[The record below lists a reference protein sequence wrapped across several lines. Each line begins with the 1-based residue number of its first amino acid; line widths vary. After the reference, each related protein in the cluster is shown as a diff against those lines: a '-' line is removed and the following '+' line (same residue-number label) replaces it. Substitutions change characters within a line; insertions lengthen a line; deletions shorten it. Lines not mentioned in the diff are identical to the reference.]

1 MKYYRKHCAITK
13 IMFLTLLKD
22 FFHKDKYLNLLGVL
36 SVFIVL
42 SYGLTL
48 KTPVIIDIDS
58 DIVNFFMQSWL
69 I

>member
-1 MKYYRKHCAITK
+1 
-13 IMFLTLLKD
+13 MFLTLLKD

-58 DIVNFFMQSWL
+58 DIVNFL
-69 I
+69 CKAG